1 MERKRTADK
10 ALIEDEALRLK
21 DSVAEITEDN
31 LDLRKKL

>member
-1 MERKRTADK
+1 LDK
-10 ALIEDEALRLK
+10 EVVEDEAMRLK